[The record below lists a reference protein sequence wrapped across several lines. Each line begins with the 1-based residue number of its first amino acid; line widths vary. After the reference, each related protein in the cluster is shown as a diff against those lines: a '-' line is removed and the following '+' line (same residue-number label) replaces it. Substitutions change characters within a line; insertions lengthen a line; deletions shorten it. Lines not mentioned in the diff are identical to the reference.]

1 MWSKEMRNHT
11 ARRFGDTGFLLLEK
25 DMLDVFC
32 SVYDRDI
39 YLPERIAS
47 LVPAEERN
55 KRLILVSY
63 DGKRFISAYE
73 TIEELIE
80 DGWAID

>member
-1 MWSKEMRNHT
+1 MWSKELRDYT
-11 ARRFGDTGFLLLEK
+11 AEHFGDTVITLLKK
-25 DMLDVFC
+25 DTQDIFAAG
-32 SVYDRDI
+32 YDRDI

-47 LVPAEERN
+47 LVPVEERN
-55 KRLILVSY
+55 KCLILASY

>member
-1 MWSKEMRNHT
+1 MWSKGLRDYT
-11 ARRFGDTGFLLLEK
+11 AEHFGDTVITLLKK
-25 DMLDVFC
+25 DTQDVFAAG
-32 SVYDRDI
+32 YDRGI
-39 YLPERIAS
+39 HLPEHIAS
-47 LVPAEERN
+47 LIPAKERD
-55 KRLILVSY
+55 KRLILASY